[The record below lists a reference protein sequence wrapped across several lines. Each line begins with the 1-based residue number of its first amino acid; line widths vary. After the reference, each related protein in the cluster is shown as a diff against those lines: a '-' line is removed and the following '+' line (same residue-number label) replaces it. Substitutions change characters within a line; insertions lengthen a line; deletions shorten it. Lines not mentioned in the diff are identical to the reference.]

1 MEGIM
6 KNDKMITIKLNRIF
20 GFGKWNYVIPTDEII
35 ETARGKYVY
44 CYAFNYSEF
53 SAYTTYM
60 YGQYFPV
67 DDVTDTYVL
76 GWCTDSEA
84 NELTDLNFHGFIE
97 KRLDIV

>member
-1 MEGIM
+1 MEVGM
-6 KNDKMITIKLNRIF
+6 KNDEMITIKLNCVIAY
-20 GFGKWNYVIPTDEII
+20 GKQNYVVPTDEII
-35 ETARGKYVY
+35 ETAHGKYVY

-67 DDVTDTYVL
+67 NDMTENYAL
-76 GWCTDSEA
+76 GWLTRSEA
-84 NELTDLNFHGFIE
+84 DTLTDLNFHGFIE

>member
-1 MEGIM
+1 M
-6 KNDKMITIKLNRIF
+6 KNDEMITIKLNCVIAY
-20 GFGKWNYVIPTDEII
+20 GKQNYVVPTDEII
-35 ETARGKYVY
+35 ETAHGKYVY

-67 DDVTDTYVL
+67 NDMTENYAL
-76 GWCTDSEA
+76 GWLTRSEA
-84 NELTDLNFHGFIE
+84 DTLTDLNFHGFIE

>member
-6 KNDKMITIKLNRIF
+6 KNDEMITIKLNCVIAY
-20 GFGKWNYVIPTDEII
+20 GKRNYVVPTDEII
-35 ETARGKYVY
+35 ETAHGKYVY

-67 DDVTDTYVL
+67 NDMTENYAL
-76 GWCTDSEA
+76 GWLTHSEA
-84 NELTDLNFHGFIE
+84 DTLTDLNFHGFIQ